1 MLLVYTGDGKGKT
14 SACVGQAI
22 RAAGQ
27 GLPVA
32 FVQFMKSDVQ
42 AGEQK
47 MLAALTGITLHIGG
61 CGFFLNEENRALHR
75 DAALRTLEWATRH
88 LDGLFMILLDEVLYA
103 LQLGLLER
111 RELENFLVQGKQKQV
126 HLVLSGRALPSWL
139 EDMADLVT
147 EMREIKHPWRKGI
160 KAQPGIEF

>member
-61 CGFFLNEENRALHR
+61 CGFF
-75 DAALRTLEWATRH
+75 
-88 LDGLFMILLDEVLYA
+88 
-103 LQLGLLER
+103 
-111 RELENFLVQGKQKQV
+111 
-126 HLVLSGRALPSWL
+126 
-139 EDMADLVT
+139 
-147 EMREIKHPWRKGI
+147 
-160 KAQPGIEF
+160 

>member
-88 LDGLFMILLDEVLYA
+88 LDGLFMMLLDEVLYA
-103 LQLGLLER
+103 RSWVCSNAGNWKISWYRASKSKSIWYFQEELCPPGLKIW
-111 RELENFLVQGKQKQV
+111 QI
-126 HLVLSGRALPSWL
+126 W
-139 EDMADLVT
+139 
-147 EMREIKHPWRKGI
+147 
-160 KAQPGIEF
+160 

>member
-1 MLLVYTGDGKGKT
+1 MQLTMTKRFEYKDLPDMASIFHEAEKIAGRISVGKT
-14 SACVGQAI
+14 
-22 RAAGQ
+22 
-27 GLPVA
+27 L
-32 FVQFMKSDVQ
+32 
-42 AGEQK
+42 
-47 MLAALTGITLHIGG
+47 
-61 CGFFLNEENRALHR
+61 FFEKYNEENRALHR

-88 LDGLFMILLDEVLYA
+88 LDGLFMMLLDEVLYA

>member
-1 MLLVYTGDGKGKT
+1 M
-14 SACVGQAI
+14 
-22 RAAGQ
+22 
-27 GLPVA
+27 
-32 FVQFMKSDVQ
+32 M
-42 AGEQK
+42 
-47 MLAALTGITLHIGG
+47 
-61 CGFFLNEENRALHR
+61 
-75 DAALRTLEWATRH
+75 
-88 LDGLFMILLDEVLYA
+88 LLDEVLYA

>member
-47 MLAALTGITLHIGG
+47 MLAASRASRSISGDVV
-61 CGFFLNEENRALHR
+61 FF
-75 DAALRTLEWATRH
+75 
-88 LDGLFMILLDEVLYA
+88 
-103 LQLGLLER
+103 
-111 RELENFLVQGKQKQV
+111 
-126 HLVLSGRALPSWL
+126 
-139 EDMADLVT
+139 
-147 EMREIKHPWRKGI
+147 
-160 KAQPGIEF
+160 